1 MLSPHDC
8 CLECRPWPVSWLHY
22 PALRSQ
28 LRTAQTPRL
37 GAAGYLI
44 TAGDRAGGFAFLWPA
59 DTAHSCEHSGLSP
72 SGTSTTTGGMLTSTA
87 IAQTTPRGPG
97 TFLLVGDAGRLT
109 IDLPTVAILRQGSA
123 HHADQRLSG
132 QLNPERGVEC
142 KAHLLAFCRR
152 DAQCRHEPDSWQRTG
167 VFAVTITYQ

>member
-1 MLSPHDC
+1 MIAAWNVGHGLCPGC
-8 CLECRPWPVSWLHY
+8 TTLHCV
-22 PALRSQ
+22 RSSEQ
-28 LRTAQTPRL
+28 HKHERL
-37 GAAGYLI
+37 GAAGYFI

-109 IDLPTVAILRQGSA
+109 IDLPTVAILRQGTRTMQISA
-123 HHADQRLSG
+123 
-132 QLNPERGVEC
+132 
-142 KAHLLAFCRR
+142 FR
-152 DAQCRHEPDSWQRTG
+152 DN
-167 VFAVTITYQ
+167 